1 MPLFDLKC
9 VKCGTQIEVRESHE
23 AAKNHKCESCEETMQ
38 IVPSGSLFKI
48 HGFCEA
54 NGYHRETINYDGSG
68 G

>member
-9 VKCGTQIEVRESHE
+9 EKCDKQIEVRESHE
-23 AAKNHKCESCEETMQ
+23 AAKNHKCESCGETMK
-38 IVPSGSLFKI
+38 IVPSSSLFKI
-48 HGFCEA
+48 EGYSMA